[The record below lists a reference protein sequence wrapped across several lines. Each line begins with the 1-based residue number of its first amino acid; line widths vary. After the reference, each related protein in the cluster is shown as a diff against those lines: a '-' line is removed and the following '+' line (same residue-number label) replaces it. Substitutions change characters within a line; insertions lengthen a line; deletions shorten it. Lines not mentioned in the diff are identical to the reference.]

1 MLAVIVT
8 AIATWVMILIM
19 DVVPIGG
26 WLLEGTLAVA
36 IGALIGLSVPWY
48 LARQRRNRR

>member
-19 DVVPIGG
+19 DVVPIGS

-36 IGALIGLSVPWY
+36 IGAVIGLSVPWY
-48 LARQRRNRR
+48 LARQRRRNR

>member
-8 AIATWVMILIM
+8 AIATWVLILVM
-19 DVVPIGG
+19 DLIPLGG

-36 IGALIGLSVPWY
+36 GGAIIGMAVPWY
-48 LARQRRNRR
+48 MVRQRRRNR